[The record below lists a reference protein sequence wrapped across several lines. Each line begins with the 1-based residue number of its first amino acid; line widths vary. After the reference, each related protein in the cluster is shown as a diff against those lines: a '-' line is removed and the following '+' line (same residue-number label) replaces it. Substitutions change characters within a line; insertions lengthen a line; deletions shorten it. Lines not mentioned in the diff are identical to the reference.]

1 MPVTASS
8 PSVPDLRTTAATPDR
23 WDDVVTVFGKQGDA
37 SRCWCQWFAVD
48 RPDLSKATAPQSRER
63 LEHRVRQADQ
73 PPPGVLAFQ
82 GDVPVGWLRVGVL
95 QELPRL
101 VDSRTAGPTLR
112 AQSDAWMVSCFVVR
126 VGYRRHGVSG
136 ALLRGAIEL
145 ARQYGVPALLGHPL
159 DVTALTRR
167 PDSADL
173 YMGTLSVFTRA
184 GFTEIARTSPV
195 RAVVRL
201 DLSAAA

>member
-1 MPVTASS
+1 V
-8 PSVPDLRTTAATPDR
+8 VPATPDL
-23 WDDVVTVFGKQGDA
+23 WDEVSTVFGKHGDA
-37 SRCWCQWFAVD
+37 STCWCQWFTAD
-48 RPDLSKATAPQSRER
+48 RPELSKAAAPISRER
-63 LEHRVRQADQ
+63 LERRVRASDQ

-82 GDVPVGWLRVGVL
+82 GDVPVGWLRVGAL

-112 AQSDAWMVSCFVVR
+112 AHSDAWMVSCFVVR

-145 ARQYGVPALLGHPL
+145 AGQHGVPALLGHPL
-159 DVTALTRR
+159 DVAALTRR

-184 GFTEIARTSPV
+184 GFAEIARTSPQ

-201 DLSAAA
+201 DLTIAA